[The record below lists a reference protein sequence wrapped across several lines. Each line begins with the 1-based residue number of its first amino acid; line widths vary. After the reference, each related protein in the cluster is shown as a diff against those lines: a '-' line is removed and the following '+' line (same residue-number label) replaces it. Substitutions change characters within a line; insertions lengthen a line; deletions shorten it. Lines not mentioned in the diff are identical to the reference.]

1 MVIDELE
8 AASCWLSYV
17 CYNLQ
22 LLFFKFYGSEENVYL
37 LCEKLRDDGIAKP
50 DGSDLYVVIISNEKK
65 QIPLWH
71 QRASQRA
78 DGVILW
84 DYHVICV
91 QKRKES
97 NLPDLVWDLDST
109 LPLPSPL
116 ATYVAETFRPSFPLF
131 PEFLRVYRI
140 VHAPNFLQFFASDR
154 RHMKE
159 PSGDWVA
166 PPPSYEVIVAEDGT
180 THNLNEYMEMSSL
193 DVIKSIGADTVDT
206 VLTQKLGVLASE
218 SQLVDLFAQLP

>member
-8 AASCWLSYV
+8 AASCWLSY
-17 CYNLQ
+17 
-22 LLFFKFYGSEENVYL
+22 G
-37 LCEKLRDDGIAKP
+37 
-50 DGSDLYVVIISNEKK
+50 
-65 QIPLWH
+65 
-71 QRASQRA
+71 
-78 DGVILW
+78 
-84 DYHVICV
+84 
-91 QKRKES
+91 
-97 NLPDLVWDLDST
+97 LPD
-109 LPLPSPL
+109 
-116 ATYVAETFRPSFPLF
+116 
-131 PEFLRVYRI
+131 
-140 VHAPNFLQFFASDR
+140 FLQFFASDR

-166 PPPSYEVIVAEDGT
+166 PPLSYEVIVAEDGT